1 MAIKYVGAKRIQGTA
16 AEKPEAYY
24 VSTFSDDMDSS
35 SGWTQVADDT
45 APSITG
51 GKLVGT
57 NIVLNN
63 ENRIHKAI
71 GTTLSD
77 TAWVL
82 QAKLTIEA
90 PNNNNGYFYPLVI
103 SNGNGDFNQATSVD
117 MIFFLVDGSSATGYF
132 RSQDG
137 TTQTNVATGQGH
149 VSTFWID
156 IIRDGSTMTMKGY
169 TSEANQTSGT
179 TSFNVNFTISGTV
192 SGLDTIQSGA
202 SDFNTATQSWSID
215 WVRIFNGVTTV
226 PAITYPAIATN
237 TIYEETDTAKYR
249 WWDGSEWKMDGTE
262 AKVFRGLFMGGYDG
276 SSGLNSI
283 EYITIPSLG
292 NSTDFGDL
300 TETKWGCAGGTNG
313 SRGLRWVGQSGSANT
328 ASNVIDYV
336 TIATPS
342 NATDFGDLSAG
353 ARGWMG
359 SSAMNNNTRS
369 VIVGGLN
376 SSNAYLN
383 GMDYVTVATTG
394 NSSTFGAHIYSGYGA
409 ACCDDKSKGVIV
421 GGRDGNGNFMS
432 DISYITISTT
442 GNATNS
448 NYDMGYGSHNRYGT
462 ADDTRGVFFGG
473 YNGSSNQNRIQYITI
488 QSLANAIE
496 FGDMSA
502 TADSTLNVADN
513 TRAVIASTEL
523 TSDMEYITI
532 QTLGNSANY
541 GDMITK
547 RDTGAATQG
556 Y

>member
-35 SGWTQVADDT
+35 SGWTTVGSGI
-45 APSITG
+45 SITG
-51 GKLVGT
+51 GKLTGT
-57 NIVLNN
+57 DVTLNG

-90 PNNNNGYFYPLVI
+90 PNNNNGYFYPIVI

-137 TTQTNVATGQGH
+137 TTQTNVATGTTH

-237 TIYEETDTAKYR
+237 TIYEETDTAKYK
-249 WWDGSEWKMDGTE
+249 WWDGTSWLRDGSEHG
-262 AKVFRGLFMGGYDG
+262 ANRGLFMAGYTSDET
-276 SSGLNSI
+276 NVI
-283 EYITIPSLG
+283 DYITIATLG
-292 NSTDFGDL
+292 NASDIGDLTQARMMLGCCTNGTRACFGGGEGSYFDIIDYVTVLTTANAVDFGNLTVARKGMGGFTASETRGLFSGGENSTTTIDYITIATAGNATDFGDHAAAYGTSITSSLTRALIHIGQSTSDSYNEDVEYVTIDTASNTSDFGDL
-300 TETKWGCAGGTNG
+300 TDGRNGTMPVTNLTRAVFGGG
-313 SRGLRWVGQSGSANT
+313 KYASGSSMRN
-328 ASNVIDYV
+328 IMDYV
-336 TIATPS
+336 TIATLG
-342 NATDFGDLSAG
+342 NASDFGDLTQARNMGGASSSTTRGCFAG
-353 ARGWMG
+353 GYSG
-359 SSAMNNNTRS
+359 SSNYN
-369 VIVGGLN
+369 II
-376 SSNAYLN
+376 
-383 GMDYVTVATTG
+383 D
-394 NSSTFGAHIYSGYGA
+394 
-409 ACCDDKSKGVIV
+409 
-421 GGRDGNGNFMS
+421 
-432 DISYITISTT
+432 YITI
-442 GNATNS
+442 A
-448 NYDMGYGSHNRYGT
+448 
-462 ADDTRGVFFGG
+462 
-473 YNGSSNQNRIQYITI
+473 
-488 QSLANAIE
+488 
-496 FGDMSA
+496 
-502 TADSTLNVADN
+502 
-513 TRAVIASTEL
+513 
-523 TSDMEYITI
+523 
-532 QTLGNSANY
+532 TLGNASDF
-541 GDMITK
+541 GDLT
-547 RDTGAATQG
+547 TATRG
-556 Y
+556 IGGVSDLY

>member
-24 VSTFSDDMDSS
+24 ISTFSDDMDSS

-169 TSEANQTSGT
+169 TSSANQTSGT

-192 SGLDTIQSGA
+192 SGG
-202 SDFNTATQSWSID
+202 
-215 WVRIFNGVTTV
+215 TTGFH
-226 PAITYPAIATN
+226 YNN
-237 TIYEETDTAKYR
+237 TIGDMIEI
-249 WWDGSEWKMDGTE
+249 GI
-262 AKVFRGLFMGGYDG
+262 GYTPKG
-276 SSGLNSI
+276 
-283 EYITIPSLG
+283 
-292 NSTDFGDL
+292 
-300 TETKWGCAGGTNG
+300 GGTN
-313 SRGLRWVGQSGSANT
+313 A
-328 ASNVIDYV
+328 
-336 TIATPS
+336 
-342 NATDFGDLSAG
+342 
-353 ARGWMG
+353 
-359 SSAMNNNTRS
+359 
-369 VIVGGLN
+369 
-376 SSNAYLN
+376 
-383 GMDYVTVATTG
+383 
-394 NSSTFGAHIYSGYGA
+394 
-409 ACCDDKSKGVIV
+409 
-421 GGRDGNGNFMS
+421 NGNVS
-432 DISYITISTT
+432 GPGGKASTT
-442 GNATNS
+442 SAYETFIDPFPFYVVRMSYSVTPG
-448 NYDMGYGSHNRYGT
+448 GGT
-462 ADDTRGVFFGG
+462 T
-473 YNGSSNQNRIQYITI
+473 
-488 QSLANAIE
+488 
-496 FGDMSA
+496 
-502 TADSTLNVADN
+502 TLYVNLID
-513 TRAVIASTEL
+513 
-523 TSDMEYITI
+523 
-532 QTLGNSANY
+532 
-541 GDMITK
+541 
-547 RDTGAATQG
+547 
-556 Y
+556 